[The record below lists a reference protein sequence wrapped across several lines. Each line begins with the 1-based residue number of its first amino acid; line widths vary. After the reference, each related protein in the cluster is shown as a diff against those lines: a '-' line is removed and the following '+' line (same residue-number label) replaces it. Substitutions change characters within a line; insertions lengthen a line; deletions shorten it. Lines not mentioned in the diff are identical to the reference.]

1 MVAESAALG
10 GGGAGGMALRGKGGQ
25 GIEQACYWLAHRPER
40 AAAPLVGTRNADV
53 AVVGAGF
60 TGLWTALFVKELDPE
75 AEVVVVEQGVVG
87 YGASGRNAGM
97 LWDTVDH
104 SHELAIAHF
113 GAAEARRLAQLGE
126 RNVAEL
132 EAFLAAR
139 GIACDYEPTGRLLV
153 ATTPAHLDAFRRAAE
168 IARGLG
174 LATYQ
179 PLDKRTTR
187 AEVQSPLYVGGLAI
201 AAGGILDPVKLIDAL
216 RLEAERL
223 GVTVYERSHVVGLEP
238 MGSGVRLRTAR
249 GRVDARRAVLAT
261 NAYTHRLVP
270 RVSRRMIPM
279 YGYMM
284 VSEPLTPA
292 QRDIIGWPHRQA
304 VADGR
309 VFFNYARLTA
319 DDRVLWGSA
328 DLAYFPRNRVD
339 ARGDH
344 SAAHYE
350 ALRVSFRH
358 YFRAL
363 GDLEWAYAWGGPIG
377 VTTRLTPFFGN
388 TLEGRVLYGLGYSG
402 RGLGTTRLAGRVLAH
417 LALERSEDLLE
428 LPLVQQAPFRY
439 PPEPARRW
447 VVRAV
452 GRALRRADRSGERGP
467 LLRVLDRLGVPL
479 AFHA

>member
-1 MVAESAALG
+1 VTLNTG
-10 GGGAGGMALRGKGGQ
+10 L
-25 GIEQACYWLAHRPER
+25 GIEQACYWLARRPPR
-40 AAAPLVGTRNADV
+40 SSAPLVGTRSADIV
-53 AVVGAGF
+53 IVGAGL
-60 TGLWTALFVKELDPE
+60 TGLWTALFLKELDPA

-104 SHELAIAHF
+104 SHELALAHF
-113 GAAEARRLAQLGE
+113 GPAEARRLAQLGE

-139 GIACDYEPTGRLLV
+139 RIDCDYEPTGRLLV
-153 ATTPAHLDAFRRAAE
+153 ATTAAQVEAFARAAE

-174 LATYQ
+174 LTSYQ
-179 PLDKRTTR
+179 PLDKNTTR
-187 AEVQSPLYVGGLAI
+187 AEVRSPLFVGGLAI
-201 AAGGILDPVKLIDAL
+201 AAGALLDPVKLVDGL
-216 RLEAERL
+216 RTEAERL
-223 GVTVYERSHVVGLEP
+223 GVTVYERSHVAGFEP

-270 RVSRRMIPM
+270 HVSRRMLPL
-279 YGYMM
+279 YGYML
-284 VSEPLTPA
+284 VSEPLTPS
-292 QRDIIGWPHRQA
+292 QRELIGWSHRQA

-319 DDRVLWGSA
+319 DDRILWGSA
-328 DLAYFPRNRVD
+328 DVAYYPGNRVD
-339 ARGDH
+339 VRGDH
-344 SAAHYE
+344 SADHYA
-350 ALRVSFRH
+350 ALQASFRRT
-358 YFRAL
+358 FRAL
-363 GDLEWAYAWGGPIG
+363 GDLDWAYAWGGPIG
-377 VTTRLTPFFGN
+377 ATTRLTPYFGEA
-388 TLEGRVLYGLGYSG
+388 LEGSVVYGLGFSG

-417 LALERSEDLLE
+417 LALDRSDEVLD
-428 LPLVQQAPFRY
+428 LPLVQGSPFPY

-452 GRALRRADRSGERGP
+452 TRALRRADRGGERG
-467 LLRVLDRLGVPL
+467 LVLRVLDRLGLPL

>member
-1 MVAESAALG
+1 VVAGQAALV
-10 GGGAGGMALRGKGGQ
+10 RGRERPVRLSTGL
-25 GIEQACYWLAHRPER
+25 GIEHACYWLARRPNR
-40 AAAPLVGTRNADV
+40 TNAPLVGSTSADV
-53 AVVGAGF
+53 AIVGAGL
-60 TGLWTALFVKELDPE
+60 TGLWTALFAKELDPE

-132 EAFLAAR
+132 EAYLAAR
-139 GIACDYEPTGRLLV
+139 GIECDYEPTGRLLV
-153 ATTPAHLDAFRRAAE
+153 ATTGGQLEAFRRAAE
-168 IARGLG
+168 IAEGLG
-174 LATYQ
+174 LTTYQ

-187 AEVQSPLYVGGLAI
+187 GEVHSPLYVGGLAI
-201 AAGGILDPVKLIDAL
+201 AAGGTLDPVKLLDGL
-216 RLEAERL
+216 RREAERL
-223 GVTVYERSHVVGLEP
+223 GVAVYERSHVVGLEA

-249 GRVDARRAVLAT
+249 GRVEARRAVLAT

-270 RVSRRMIPM
+270 RVSRRMIPLF
-279 YGYMM
+279 GYML
-284 VSEPLTPA
+284 VSEPLTAA
-292 QRDIIGWPHRQA
+292 QRDAIGWPHRQA

-309 VFFNYARLTA
+309 TFFNYARLTA
-319 DDRVLWGSA
+319 DDRILWGSA
-328 DLAYFPRNRVD
+328 DLAYYPRNRVD

-344 SAAHYE
+344 SAAHYD

-363 GDLEWAYAWGGPIG
+363 GNLEWAYGWGGP
-377 VTTRLTPFFGN
+377 VSTTTRLTPYFGD
-388 TLEGRVLYGLGYSG
+388 TLEGRVFYGLGYSG

-417 LALERSEDLLE
+417 MALDRVEELLD
-428 LPLVQQAPFRY
+428 LPLVREWPFPY

-452 GRALRRADRSGERGP
+452 SRAVRRADRSGERGI
-467 LLRVLDRLGVPL
+467 LLRLLDRLGVPL